1 MLLPIVLTFTNAL
14 MTERE
19 IGDNYGLIGVMT
31 PSEPGRPDAYV
42 NLKLL
47 PDWLSFEQY
56 GKVLVQ
62 SPTYLHMFWNSVAM
76 VVPIIAGTAVVAPL
90 AAFAFA
96 KLRFRGRERMF
107 AVYILVMLMPFQVTL
122 VPNYI
127 VLERLGLVNSAAAII
142 LPGMFGAFG
151 VFLLRQFMQQIPQAY
166 SEAAF
171 IDGAGHG
178 TIFAR
183 VVLPLVQPGIAALV
197 VLLFADYWNMVE
209 QPLVF
214 LDDPL
219 RQPLSLYLSR
229 IAEEARGVGFAASVL
244 YMMPMVL
251 LFLYAESYFIE
262 GVQLSG
268 VKG

>member
-1 MLLPIVLTFTNAL
+1 
-14 MTERE
+14 
-19 IGDNYGLIGVMT
+19 
-31 PSEPGRPDAYV
+31 
-42 NLKLL
+42 
-47 PDWLSFEQY
+47 
-56 GKVLVQ
+56 
-62 SPTYLHMFWNSVAM
+62 
-76 VVPIIAGTAVVAPL
+76 
-90 AAFAFA
+90 
-96 KLRFRGRERMF
+96 
-107 AVYILVMLMPFQVTL
+107 
-122 VPNYI
+122 
-127 VLERLGLVNSAAAII
+127 
-142 LPGMFGAFG
+142 MFGAFG
-151 VFLLRQFMQQIPQAY
+151 VFLLRQFMLQIPQAY
-166 SEAAF
+166 VEAAL

-178 TIFAR
+178 AIFAR
-183 VVLPLVQPGIAALV
+183 VVLPLVQPGLAALV

-219 RQPLSLYLSR
+219 RQPLSLILSR